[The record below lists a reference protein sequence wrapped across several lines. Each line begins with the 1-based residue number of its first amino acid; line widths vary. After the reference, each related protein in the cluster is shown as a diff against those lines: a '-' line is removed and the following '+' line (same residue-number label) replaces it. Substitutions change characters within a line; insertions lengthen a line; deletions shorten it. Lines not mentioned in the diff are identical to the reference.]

1 MEICENFTFKV
12 IVKNNWL
19 TFYGHVV
26 YYHVCKITICY
37 GINLLEQLT
46 CASVLVD

>member
-19 TFYGHVV
+19 TFCGHVV